1 MTELSQN
8 AAEDNPEKFIMEA
21 DNLTVEQQG
30 NQSDWLKRAKY
41 LGLNAIAFA
50 TISPLNEAIRLAAF
64 GGAET
69 ISRSPL
75 LGALSYGISTLGVEA
90 TGVLAIAPILETD
103 TSERALS
110 FINKRLTKLGV
121 KEETELSKYA
131 KFNIL
136 LFAGAPVRVL
146 AEHREDLSRNKDQN
160 IRLGLVSSVEL
171 AGLCAI
177 QGALMSEG
185 INVGLEHPAE
195 VGGAAGGLMLA
206 AGIGRKAWD
215 AIKLNNYYGK
225 MKFEGPQQEGIDPEN
240 FKKSL
245 HDKQSVKARVLS
257 NTKLPVF
264 VPMHYASW
272 LNPEFFAKK
281 GYEPSDLAYSSV
293 PQSSFMD
300 KDPSFIR
307 DLFHKAAIKGY
318 KGIIFDYF
326 ENNEIFETVLPSQSI
341 DELYTSDGTPS
352 QVFHYHVKTHSIPGG
367 VEKYKTD
374 KNIIS
379 INKDSLDEYFPNI
392 WSIYDSRFQ
401 DLVDDHPIRGQL
413 SMDELKEVL
422 GAEGCSL
429 KAYVDDNGDV
439 QSFGYLIE
447 DLGLCPWLNQAYF
460 EQQSDG
466 NPTVYFSGIASA
478 KSSSRLTSFSL
489 INAFTFD
496 MAKLGPDANLTFEC
510 SNKSARY
517 IPRIVKKSFQYGGMR
532 ELEEMTETH
541 YHYKVAKL
549 TK

>member
-1 MTELSQN
+1 MTEIFHN
-8 AAEDNPEKFIMEA
+8 EA
-21 DNLTVEQQG
+21 KDEPDMSVINMDNLTVEQQS
-30 NQSDWLKRAKY
+30 NQSEWIRKAKY
-41 LGLNAIAFA
+41 LGLNAVAFA
-50 TISPLNEAIRLAAF
+50 TISPLNEVIRLAAF
-64 GGAET
+64 GGAEA

-75 LGALSYGISTLGVEA
+75 MGALSYGISTLGVESA
-90 TGVLAIAPILETD
+90 GVVAIAPVLETG
-103 TSERALS
+103 TSDRVISFMNKKLS
-110 FINKRLTKLGV
+110 RVGI
-121 KEETELSKYA
+121 KEGTELSNYT

-136 LFAGAPVRVL
+136 LFAGAPARIL
-146 AEHREDLSRNKDQN
+146 AEHREDLSRSKEQN
-160 IRLGLVSSVEL
+160 LRLGLVGSVEL

-195 VGGAAGGLMLA
+195 VGGIAGGLLLA
-206 AGIGRKAWD
+206 AGLGRKARD
-215 AIKLNNYYGK
+215 EIKLHNYYGK
-225 MKFEGPQQEGIDPEN
+225 MKAEGPQQEGIDPEN

-245 HDKQSVKARVLS
+245 HDKLTVKARVIS
-257 NTKLPVF
+257 SAKLPTF

-281 GYEPSDLAYSSV
+281 GYQQNDLAYSSV
-293 PQSSFMD
+293 PQNFFMD
-300 KDPSFIR
+300 KDPAYVR
-307 DLFHKAAIKGY
+307 RLFHKAAAKGY

-326 ENNEIFETVLPSQSI
+326 EGNEVFETILPKDSI
-341 DELYTSDGTPS
+341 DDLYTSDGTPS

-367 VEKYKTD
+367 VEKYKPD

-379 INKDSLDEYFPNI
+379 INKDNLDEYFPKI
-392 WSIYDSRFQ
+392 WSIYDDRFQ

-413 SMDELKEVL
+413 SKDELKEVL

-429 KAYVDDNGDV
+429 KAYVDENGDV

-460 EQQSDG
+460 DQESGG

-517 IPRIVKKSFQYGGMR
+517 IPRIVKKSFQSGGMR